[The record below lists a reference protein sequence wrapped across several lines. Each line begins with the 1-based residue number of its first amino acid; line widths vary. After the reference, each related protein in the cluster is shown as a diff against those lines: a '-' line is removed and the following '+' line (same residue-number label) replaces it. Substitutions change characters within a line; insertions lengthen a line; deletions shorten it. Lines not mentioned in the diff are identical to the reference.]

1 MATTFV
7 ELSSNSKEEKIRPI
21 SKEHDEKLQENNI
34 LLHVEY
40 FKSTIDGL
48 EGILKFF
55 PCYDL
60 LKNESLVLFNETSLG
75 KSESMKVFT
84 EIVIRAFEERREL
97 SDFEINFMK
106 R

>member
-21 SKEHDEKLQENNI
+21 SKEDEEKLREHNI
-34 LLHVEY
+34 PLHVEY
-40 FKSTIDGL
+40 LKSTIDGL
-48 EGILKFF
+48 ERILKFF

-60 LKNESLVLFNETSLG
+60 LKNESLVLFIETSLG

-106 R
+106 C

>member
-21 SKEHDEKLQENNI
+21 SKEDEEKLREHNI

-40 FKSTIDGL
+40 LKSTIDGL

-55 PCYDL
+55 PSYDL
-60 LKNESLVLFNETSLG
+60 LKKESLVLFIETSLG

-84 EIVIRAFEERREL
+84 EIVIRTFEERREL

-106 R
+106 C

>member
-1 MATTFV
+1 MATAFV

-21 SKEHDEKLQENNI
+21 WKEDDEKLRENNI
-34 LLHVEY
+34 LLPVEY

-75 KSESMKVFT
+75 KSESMKEFT
-84 EIVIRAFEERREL
+84 EIVTRAFEERREL

>member
-1 MATTFV
+1 MATAFV

-21 SKEHDEKLQENNI
+21 WKEDDEKLRENNI
-34 LLHVEY
+34 LLPVEY

-75 KSESMKVFT
+75 KSESMKEFT
-84 EIVIRAFEERREL
+84 EIVTRAFEERREL

-106 R
+106 C